1 MNPRLLKGA
10 LATKKLAAKLAK
22 MILWTKP
29 NKHAKV
35 LALTGNLGAG
45 KTTFIQGFIKALG
58 IRTRVTSPT
67 FLIFRSYPLTK
78 NLGGSRSVIHAD
90 LYRIQKFDELK
101 TLGFKKILDNQKNI
115 VLIEWAEKIKKHLPK
130 KTLWIKLGYGLKENE
145 REIEIM
151 DKS

>member
-1 MNPRLLKGA
+1 
-10 LATKKLAAKLAK
+10 
-22 MILWTKP
+22 
-29 NKHAKV
+29 
-35 LALTGNLGAG
+35 LGAG